1 MDVKIKATL
10 WGEKADMITNLIG
23 QNDDVPQIVIITAA
37 KVTMFNGKYQLNST
51 SGTKVYINLGT
62 PEVVAF
68 KECISHNAP
77 QKLHQIQVDQPE
89 SLEEAMSKN
98 YKTLRQLQKLYMDAK
113 EDHATNE
120 AYICIA
126 KITKVLD
133 QDCGW
138 KYSSCNTCKSKLD
151 HSQHCNKCNQT
162 PLFPK
167 NRYRIVVTIEDGDTT
182 LNVGLFQDT
191 KLTTH
196 VKLPMKDG
204 GPERVSAE
212 LQH

>member
-1 MDVKIKATL
+1 
-10 WGEKADMITNLIG
+10 
-23 QNDDVPQIVIITAA
+23 
-37 KVTMFNGKYQLNST
+37 KYQLNST
-51 SGTKVYINLGT
+51 SGTKVYINLET

-68 KECISHNAP
+68 KDISPNAP
-77 QKLHQIQVDQPE
+77 QKIHLIQVDQPE

-113 EDHATNE
+113 EDQATNE

-151 HSQHCNKCNQT
+151 HSQHCNKCNLT

-167 NRYRIVVTIEDGDTT
+167 TRYRIVVTIEDGDTT
-182 LNVGLFQDT
+182 LNVGLFD
-191 KLTTH
+191 KDAEKI
-196 VKLPMKDG
+196 VGKPIDAMMKIY
-204 GPERVSAE
+204 E
-212 LQH
+212 